1 MKKTIQIFA
10 TVLIALVF
18 LSFDT
23 KDENNYGM
31 TLGTPD
37 LKSISNLAFGPD
49 GILFIGDSRGA
60 SIIALNTGDKSV
72 VATPAK
78 VEIKNADHK
87 IAAALGTEPANIRIK
102 DMVVNPLSKKIYC
115 GVEVADGTPVILT
128 ISGEDIALVKM
139 DNVLFSETD
148 IALVH
153 PEDQKDRGGRP
164 LRDQSISDMAYSNGH
179 LLVSGI
185 STKEFSSTFRKIKF
199 PFSDVQ
205 DHATLEIF
213 HAAHGKYETNSPI
226 RTFTSST
233 INGKEYLIASYTCT
247 PLVLFPMDQLK
258 SGEHVKG
265 RTIAEFGA
273 GNSPIDIVTI
283 KKGDNTYLVMANNN
297 RPVMRVNYNNIAAY
311 QGNLTEPI
319 KESFSTAGVDFV
331 TLPVVNVLQ
340 MDQMDDKTVVVL
352 QRKSNGDLDINTL
365 NDWYF

>member
-78 VEIKNADHK
+78 VEIKNADQK

-128 ISGEDIALVKM
+128 ISGED
-139 DNVLFSETD
+139 
-148 IALVH
+148 
-153 PEDQKDRGGRP
+153 PP
-164 LRDQSISDMAYSNGH
+164 
-179 LLVSGI
+179 
-185 STKEFSSTFRKIKF
+185 
-199 PFSDVQ
+199 
-205 DHATLEIF
+205 TL
-213 HAAHGKYETNSPI
+213 K
-226 RTFTSST
+226 
-233 INGKEYLIASYTCT
+233 
-247 PLVLFPMDQLK
+247 V
-258 SGEHVKG
+258 
-265 RTIAEFGA
+265 AE
-273 GNSPIDIVTI
+273 
-283 KKGDNTYLVMANNN
+283 
-297 RPVMRVNYNNIAAY
+297 
-311 QGNLTEPI
+311 Q
-319 KESFSTAGVDFV
+319 
-331 TLPVVNVLQ
+331 
-340 MDQMDDKTVVVL
+340 
-352 QRKSNGDLDINTL
+352 
-365 NDWYF
+365 